1 MVGFSVYL
9 ESIFLGLSMAFLMR
23 YMIASKGFG
32 NYPAVFVADVA
43 QDKGITASPS
53 LKLRNGEYDLLESSG
68 IP

>member
-32 NYPAVFVADVA
+32 NDPAVFVADVA
-43 QDKGITASPS
+43 
-53 LKLRNGEYDLLESSG
+53 
-68 IP
+68 